1 MVEIAPYSMQSRTPT
16 ERLQTISQM
25 MTNFVIPM
33 APQLQQRG
41 IGVNMDEFMQI
52 MAKYSNLPEME
63 RILERIPQE
72 QMQMMQQAGGA
83 GERPLQSPVTSRTTI
98 RENVAGATR
107 QGNDQEAMRNL
118 LAMAN
123 QGQQQ

>member
-1 MVEIAPYSMQSRTPT
+1 
-16 ERLQTISQM
+16 
-25 MTNFVIPM
+25 M